1 MFVGGSVMTLPRK
14 FWEDLVVVIEPT
26 QAAASI
32 VLVLISV
39 VLLGV
44 WAAVQSREPAR
55 P

>member
-1 MFVGGSVMTLPRK
+1 VVTLPRK

>member
-1 MFVGGSVMTLPRK
+1 MTLPRK

-39 VLLGV
+39 VLLGA
-44 WAAVQSREPAR
+44 WAAVQKRGTAR
-55 P
+55 A